1 MDLRSPGPATETG
14 LTKNGPDHDIPD
26 SNDREYNRYWNWN
39 WNWDEENA
47 AEAIYDEPE
56 ELFNDAGIPIEPFH
70 MREERKRGYFDAVSG
85 GYVEYSR
92 NEVVEDAWVDA
103 LPVGHDEN
111 ALWNGKKERKLDEDR
126 LDEEYLSH
134 DQVSSLK
141 RRIAILLEPGESILD
156 ALKRL
161 GSKRSSS
168 QQPGEVYKR
177 YQGTIAPDAK
187 PIFDNL
193 IEWSNKILMKGREF
207 GIYSMIK
214 EELMTEDRDDA
225 INVLPNLIH
234 CNINVDNSEM
244 LDMFADSK
252 EEKGI
257 EQVHAG
263 DKLKTIEME
272 GWTAVDSFGS
282 SSSSGY
288 LYNASLGAYFDP
300 ESSLFGDAATGKW
313 YHYDDVTG
321 KYTWVNHT
329 KADNKVQGGK
339 N

>member
-134 DQVSSLK
+134 DQVLSLK
-141 RRIAILLEPGESILD
+141 RRIALLLEPGESVLD

-168 QQPGEVYKR
+168 PFAEVLHKRAHKR
-177 YQGTIAPDAK
+177 YQGTMAPDAK
-187 PIFDNL
+187 TIFDNL
-193 IEWSNKILMKGREF
+193 IEWSNNILLKGREL

-214 EELMTEDRDDA
+214 EELMSENRD
-225 INVLPNLIH
+225 VSPNLIH
-234 CNINVDNSEM
+234 YNTNVDNCEM
-244 LDMFADSK
+244 VDMFAESK

-257 EQVHAG
+257 EQVHHYAG

-272 GWTAVDSFGS
+272 GWTAVDG

-321 KYTWVNHT
+321 KYTWVN
-329 KADNKVQGGK
+329 
-339 N
+339 